1 MNEFEILQHIIRT
14 RRSVKPGLM
23 NGRKIEES
31 VIQQLLE
38 LADWAPTHGYT
49 EPWRFVVYNGKGLE
63 QFCGEHAEMYREV
76 TPTEKFNNA
85 KYEKLKHAA
94 DKISHL
100 VIVYLK
106 RAENVKIP
114 IVEEIAAVAAAVQN
128 ILLGATAL
136 GIASMWST
144 GGVTHHPVLKKYLV
158 LSENDVIIGLL
169 YFGYADEIPEG
180 KRMVPLTE
188 KIIWK

>member
-1 MNEFEILQHIIRT
+1 MNEFKVLQHVIRT

-23 NGRKIEES
+23 NGRKIEDG
-31 VIQQLLE
+31 VVQQLLE

-49 EPWRFVVYNGKGLE
+49 EPWRFVVYSGNALE
-63 QFCGEHAEMYREV
+63 EFCADHAEMYREV
-76 TPTEKFNNA
+76 TPAEKFNNA

-94 DKISHL
+94 DKLSHL

-114 IVEEIAAVAAAVQN
+114 FVEEIAAVAAAAQN

-144 GGVTHHPVLKKYLV
+144 GGVTHQPVLKKYLG
-158 LSENDVIIGLL
+158 LSENDLVMGLL
-169 YFGYADEIPEG
+169 HFGYADEMPEG
-180 KRMVPLTE
+180 KRMVPLAE

>member
-1 MNEFEILQHIIRT
+1 MNQFKILQHIIRA
-14 RRSVKPGLM
+14 RRSVKPGLL
-23 NGRKIEES
+23 NGRKIEDS

-49 EPWRFVVYNGKGLE
+49 EPWRFVVYKGNALE
-63 QFCGEHAEMYREV
+63 QFCAEHAEMYKEV
-76 TPTEKFNNA
+76 TPAEKFNKA
-85 KYEKLKHAA
+85 KYEKLKHTA
-94 DKISHL
+94 DKLSHL

-114 IVEEIAAVAAAVQN
+114 IIEEIAAVATAVQN

-144 GGVTHHPVLKKYLV
+144 GGVTHRPVLKKYLG
-158 LSENDVIIGLL
+158 LSENDVIMGLL
-169 YFGYADEIPEG
+169 HFGYADEIPEG
-180 KRMVPLTE
+180 KRMVPLAE

>member
-1 MNEFEILQHIIRT
+1 MNEFKILQQIIRA

-23 NGRKIEES
+23 NGRQIADS

-49 EPWRFVVYNGKGLE
+49 EPWRFVVYKGDALD
-63 QFCGEHAEMYREV
+63 QFCTEHAELYKKV
-76 TPTEKFNNA
+76 TPPEKFNIT
-85 KYEKLKHAA
+85 KYEKLKQSAG
-94 DKISHL
+94 KLSHL

-106 RAENVKIP
+106 RAENSKIP
-114 IVEEIAAVAAAVQN
+114 VLEEIAAVAASVQN

-144 GGVTHHPVLKKYLV
+144 GGVTHQPVLKTYLG
-158 LSENDVIIGLL
+158 LQENDLVMGLL
-169 YFGYADEIPEG
+169 HFGYADEIPEG
-180 KRMVPLTE
+180 KRMVPLSE

>member
-1 MNEFEILQHIIRT
+1 MNEFEVLQHVIRT

-23 NGRKIEES
+23 NGRKIENFIIEK
-31 VIQQLLE
+31 ILG

-49 EPWRFVVYNGKGLE
+49 EPWRFLVYNGNALE
-63 QFCGEHAEMYREV
+63 QFCTDHAEMYKEV
-76 TPTEKFNNA
+76 TLAEKFNNA
-85 KYEKLKHAA
+85 KYEKLKHTA
-94 DKISHL
+94 DRLSHL

-106 RAENVKIP
+106 HAENVKIP
-114 IVEEIAAVAAAVQN
+114 LIEEIAAVAAAVQN

-144 GGVTHHPVLKKYLV
+144 GGVTHHQVLKKYLG
-158 LSENDVIIGLL
+158 LTENDIIMGLL
-169 YFGYADEIPEG
+169 HFGYVDEIPEG